1 MILARSS
8 RKIIIIPLLAMLI
21 FGGFGCKETDPPPT
35 PITLEYWRVFD
46 DSDAFGEIITTYQ
59 ALHPHIR
66 INYKKYRFDEYEDEL
81 LNALAEDRGPDI
93 FSLHNTWMNEW
104 QPRLM
109 PSPAVITMPFREVR
123 GSVKKEVYYE
133 IKQIS
138 GMTVRKLANDFL
150 DVVSQDMVIDT
161 EQSDPR
167 APLIPRVYG
176 VPLSVDTLVLYYNR
190 DILNGAGI
198 PQPAADWVGFQKQVE
213 SITKLDELG
222 TIIQSAA
229 ALGTA
234 ENVER
239 SPDILATLMI
249 QNGVRMID
257 ENGIATFDQLPA
269 DLPGRERP
277 PGADALVFYSDFANP
292 LKEAY
297 TWNDKMP
304 NSLDAFASGKTAYFF
319 GYNYHLPVIRQL
331 NKNLNFG
338 IAPFPQIA
346 GNTPVNFANY
356 WTEVVSA
363 KTEHGNEAWDFLIFA
378 TKAEMAQKYLEKT
391 DKPTALRSLINA
403 QLNDEDLFIFASQL
417 PSTVSW
423 YRGTNIDATE
433 DAFRDMIKQMH
444 SGEEPNPVR
453 IVELGATKVNQTVE

>member
-1 MILARSS
+1 
-8 RKIIIIPLLAMLI
+8 MLV
-21 FGGFGCKETDPPPT
+21 FGGFGCKGDDPDVQKYVQPM
-35 PITLEYWRVFD
+35 TLKYWRVFD
-46 DSDAFGEIITTYQ
+46 DSDTFGEIISTYQ

-66 INYKKYRFDEYEDEL
+66 IEYKKFRFDEYEDAL
-81 LNALAEDRGPDI
+81 LNALAEDRGPDV

-104 QPRLM
+104 QPRLL
-109 PSPAVITMPFREVR
+109 PSPSVLTMPFREIR
-123 GSVKKEVYYE
+123 GSLKKEVHIE
-133 IKQIS
+133 IRQLS
-138 GMTVRKLANDFL
+138 GMTVRKLANDYL

-167 APLIPRVYG
+167 APLVPRVYG
-176 VPLSVDTLVLYYNR
+176 VPLSVDTLALYYNR
-190 DILNGAGI
+190 DILNDAGI
-198 PQPAADWVGFQKQVE
+198 PEPAADWLGFQKQVE
-213 SITKLDELG
+213 DITRLDELG

-229 ALGTA
+229 ALGTS

-239 SPDILATLMI
+239 SPDILAALMI
-249 QNGVRMID
+249 QNGARMTD
-257 ENGIATFDQLPA
+257 DNGIATFDQLPP

-304 NSLDAFASGKTAYFF
+304 NSLEAFVTAKTAYFF

-331 NKNLNFG
+331 NEDLNFG
-338 IAPFPQIA
+338 IAPLPQIS

-363 KTEHGNEAWDFLIFA
+363 KTEHVNEAWDFLMFA
-378 TKAEMAQKYLEKT
+378 TKAEMAQKYLEAT
-391 DKPTALRSLINA
+391 QKPTALRSMVNA
-403 QLNDEDLFIFASQL
+403 QLDNEDLSVFAAQL
-417 PSTVSW
+417 PSAVSW
-423 YRGTNIDATE
+423 YRGTDIDATE
-433 DAFRDMIKQMH
+433 DAFRDMISQMH
-444 SGEEPNPVR
+444 GDGEPDPVR